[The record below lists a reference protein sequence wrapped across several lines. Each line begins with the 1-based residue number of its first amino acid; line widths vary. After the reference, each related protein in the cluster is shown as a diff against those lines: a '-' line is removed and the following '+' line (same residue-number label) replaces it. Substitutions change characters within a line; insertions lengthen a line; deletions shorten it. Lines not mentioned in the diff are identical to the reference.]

1 MIQPILI
8 GGLLTLLVFQPL
20 NLLAK
25 EPIGEIYPV
34 SLVTNVNR
42 SVEVGGE
49 ALEQSADQI
58 EEHRIEIVEMV
69 HQEVNYPKETR

>member
-1 MIQPILI
+1 MASD
-8 GGLLTLLVFQPL
+8 GLLTLLVFQPL
-20 NLLAK
+20 NLLTK

-42 SVEVGGE
+42 SVEIGGE
-49 ALEQSADQI
+49 ASERSADQI

>member
-1 MIQPILI
+1 MAS

-20 NLLAK
+20 NLLTK

-42 SVEVGGE
+42 LVEVGGE
-49 ALEQSADQI
+49 ASEQSTDQI
-58 EEHRIEIVEMV
+58 EEHRIEIVEMII
-69 HQEVNYPKETR
+69 KR

>member
-1 MIQPILI
+1 MAS